1 MADDPTTFVPPSGS
15 VFDTLTGKDGPPMM
29 RMMMIQMSFEAVKK
43 FRRCTNRGRMLIV
56 LIISLTFI
64 IGDMKQYA
72 T

>member
-1 MADDPTTFVPPSGS
+1 MADDPTVFTPPNGS